1 MDEQPSD
8 IWWRPF
14 ASVHER
20 EQIRVL
26 APICITGVEPCKKV
40 TIYPMS
46 GLITIDNQQLFACRR
61 PLYPLLFFAYLGA
74 KTEKQLWHEVLSNA
88 TNVGL
93 CKGEDNELMIFFTML
108 GDSFDFNQNQPFG
121 LWATLHPIQSR
132 ILRPLRAIVARKK
145 QNKAKLLAWA
155 AAGHQRLGNQIE
167 VRALRTVAEN
177 TDLMRMIMFAV
188 LEFSTDRWLPTAPI
202 KHMTSST

>member
-1 MDEQPSD
+1 
-8 IWWRPF
+8 
-14 ASVHER
+14 
-20 EQIRVL
+20 
-26 APICITGVEPCKKV
+26 
-40 TIYPMS
+40 MS
-46 GLITIDNQQLFACRR
+46 GLITIDNQQLFACQR
-61 PLYPLLFFAYLGA
+61 PLYPLRFFADVGA
-74 KTEKQLWHEVLSNA
+74 NTEKQLWREVLSNA

-121 LWATLHPIQSR
+121 LWATLHPIQMS
-132 ILRPLRAIVARKK
+132 IIRPLRAIVARKK

-177 TDLMRMIMFAV
+177 ADLMRMIMFA
-188 LEFSTDRWLPTAPI
+188 TY
-202 KHMTSST
+202 

>member
-1 MDEQPSD
+1 MDEQPSE

-20 EQIRVL
+20 DQINVL
-26 APICITGVEPCKKV
+26 APRCIMGVEPFEKV

-46 GLITIDNQQLFACRR
+46 GLISVDNQKLFACRAA
-61 PLYPLLFFAYLGA
+61 LYPLRIIADVGA

-88 TNVGL
+88 TNVCL
-93 CKGEDNELMIFFTML
+93 CKGEEKNELMIFFTMF
-108 GDSFDFNQNQPFG
+108 GDSFEFNQNQPFG

-132 ILRPLRAIVARKK
+132 IIRPFYVIAARKK
-145 QNKAKLLAWA
+145 QKKAKLLAWA

-167 VRALRTVAEN
+167 VEPLRTVAEN
-177 TDLMRMIMFAV
+177 IDLMRMIMFAV
-188 LEFSTDRWLPTAPI
+188 LDTY
-202 KHMTSST
+202 